1 MYPDPQ
7 DCTMF
12 YQCTGDLNNPVPV
25 HKDCAPG
32 TLFDW
37 SLSVCTLTSHCVT
50 SPQTTPPPPN
60 AVPTTIPTTNAD
72 PTTVPTTNA
81 DPTTVPTTNADPT
94 TVPTTNADPT
104 TVPTTN
110 ADPTT
115 LPTTNADPTTLP
127 TTNADPTTVPTT
139 NTDPT
144 TLPTTNADPTTVPTT
159 NAGST
164 TLPLANAGTI
174 TLPPANAGPTTPPSA
189 NANPTTPPSANANP
203 TPLPPANA
211 GPTTPPSANANPTT
225 PPSANAGPTTPP
237 SANANPTPLLPA
249 NANPTTPP
257 SANANP
263 TPLPPANAGPTTPPS
278 ANANPTTPPSA
289 NAGPTAPPSANA
301 NPTTPSS
308 ANAGPTTLPPANAG
322 LTTLPSAN
330 AGLTT
335 LPLANADPTTPP
347 SANAGPTTPSSA
359 NAGPTTPLSANAGPT
374 TLPSANA
381 NPTTLP
387 PANAGLTTP
396 PSANAGPTTLPSA
409 NANPTTP
416 PSANV
421 GPTTP
426 PSANAG
432 PTTLPSANANP
443 TTLPPANAGLTTP
456 PSANAGPTTLPSAN
470 ANPTTPPSANAGPTT
485 LPSANAN
492 PTTLPPANAGLTT
505 PPSANA
511 GPTTL
516 PSANANPTTPPS
528 ANVGPTTPPSAN
540 ANPTPLPP
548 ANAGLTTLPSANANP
563 TTPPSANAGPT
574 TLPSANAS
582 PTTLPL
588 ANAGSITLPSANANP
603 TTLPNH
609 NNVPTNGVHVQA
621 SNGPVA
627 DPNMT
632 STTDIVT
639 LKPPHPGTNLVCPNM
654 PAGLDPSDFTDVK
667 FILVFAPPINFTDMM
682 STSLDTR
689 QHLENVTEEMASGSF
704 PADVAATVAN
714 IWPKEIEIS
723 FTIHKDVNR
732 KDINMTAEAE
742 EFYTDWT
749 DGRVVLDIPGTGV
762 PMKPAQVSYERGF
775 WSICQQDCS
784 TIVSEDSCESV
795 PSCGW
800 CTLNEGPEC
809 GDNCYLVESIDMSAF
824 FPCMFIP
831 TDVNVTSQMQ
841 QDVADSFLTSLRNA
855 LQSRGFQVPEKVI
868 HAVQVGR
875 DTIDFR
881 IQRTMGYQ
889 NLTGLQSAIQEI
901 LSWDEEFTVSHDV
914 DGQHVEYRAANP
926 DDEFNNTVKFEI
938 SLEDVNG
945 DDIDL
950 NNIME
955 SNFTLRDVLEQ
966 DIINFVSNTLG
977 PSSVA
982 TLNLDNIWIQSNYC
996 TFSISVPLDQVH
1008 AIEAEARRLV
1018 SNIGNFN
1025 INVGSLQA
1033 TAVDYKSTESCDF
1046 CPPVCAPRDT
1056 QACYTHTSCQWCVF
1070 EGAPH
1075 CGADCLLQETEYE
1088 LSVSCPCL
1096 SEPIGSEQQLQDS
1109 FRDRVLQLLRER
1121 YGGWNSAKTINSVH
1135 ITPPTITFSLKS
1147 SMQQR
1152 ITPDVISFLSNMS
1165 IWNGITITDGFN
1177 QYEVME
1183 PTAPTDLYV
1192 TMEFQNVDFTNLVTQ
1207 HSVSAVHLLPR
1218 LKTTLGSIGVSQEC
1232 VDTTKILGTQDNFL
1246 EFSMT
1251 RAWDSTVNLTV
1262 EVKKLMEASR
1272 NGEFVLNLKPGWP
1285 VSKNVI
1291 WTETFDSICPS
1302 VSTMECTCPSPT
1314 EGTFA
1319 LVYEGQATGLST
1331 ADKLGLAVGLPIAL
1345 AALAALGVLLLFYL
1359 KKKKGSY
1366 RPPTKYRGRTVSPI
1380 IESFETN
1387 IYSASIDDNLSHQ
1400 FGKKGAQLNRFRDPD
1415 AVYGRLSY
1423 SPPPSTASSTLTS
1436 EMSIPGTPDNFY

>member
-1 MYPDPQ
+1 
-7 DCTMF
+7 
-12 YQCTGDLNNPVPV
+12 
-25 HKDCAPG
+25 
-32 TLFDW
+32 
-37 SLSVCTLTSHCVT
+37 
-50 SPQTTPPPPN
+50 
-60 AVPTTIPTTNAD
+60 
-72 PTTVPTTNA
+72 
-81 DPTTVPTTNADPT
+81 
-94 TVPTTNADPT
+94 
-104 TVPTTN
+104 
-110 ADPTT
+110 
-115 LPTTNADPTTLP
+115 
-127 TTNADPTTVPTT
+127 
-139 NTDPT
+139 
-144 TLPTTNADPTTVPTT
+144 
-159 NAGST
+159 
-164 TLPLANAGTI
+164 
-174 TLPPANAGPTTPPSA
+174 
-189 NANPTTPPSANANP
+189 
-203 TPLPPANA
+203 
-211 GPTTPPSANANPTT
+211 
-225 PPSANAGPTTPP
+225 
-237 SANANPTPLLPA
+237 
-249 NANPTTPP
+249 
-257 SANANP
+257 
-263 TPLPPANAGPTTPPS
+263 
-278 ANANPTTPPSA
+278 
-289 NAGPTAPPSANA
+289 
-301 NPTTPSS
+301 
-308 ANAGPTTLPPANAG
+308 
-322 LTTLPSAN
+322 
-330 AGLTT
+330 
-335 LPLANADPTTPP
+335 
-347 SANAGPTTPSSA
+347 
-359 NAGPTTPLSANAGPT
+359 
-374 TLPSANA
+374 
-381 NPTTLP
+381 
-387 PANAGLTTP
+387 
-396 PSANAGPTTLPSA
+396 
-409 NANPTTP
+409 
-416 PSANV
+416 
-421 GPTTP
+421 
-426 PSANAG
+426 
-432 PTTLPSANANP
+432 
-443 TTLPPANAGLTTP
+443 
-456 PSANAGPTTLPSAN
+456 
-470 ANPTTPPSANAGPTT
+470 
-485 LPSANAN
+485 
-492 PTTLPPANAGLTT
+492 
-505 PPSANA
+505 
-511 GPTTL
+511 
-516 PSANANPTTPPS
+516 
-528 ANVGPTTPPSAN
+528 
-540 ANPTPLPP
+540 
-548 ANAGLTTLPSANANP
+548 
-563 TTPPSANAGPT
+563 
-574 TLPSANAS
+574 
-582 PTTLPL
+582 
-588 ANAGSITLPSANANP
+588 
-603 TTLPNH
+603 
-609 NNVPTNGVHVQA
+609 
-621 SNGPVA
+621 
-627 DPNMT
+627 
-632 STTDIVT
+632 
-639 LKPPHPGTNLVCPNM
+639 M
-654 PAGLDPSDFTDVK
+654 PAGQDTSDFTDVK
-667 FILVFAPPINFTDMM
+667 FLLVFASPINFTEMM
-682 STSLDTR
+682 STSLDMR
-689 QHLENVTEEMASGSF
+689 QHLENVTKEMVFGSF
-704 PADVAATVAN
+704 SAEVAATVAN

-723 FTIHKDVNR
+723 FTVHKDVNR

-742 EFYTDWT
+742 EFYTNWT
-749 DGRVVLDIPGTGV
+749 DGRVVLDIQGTGV
-762 PMKPAQVSYERGF
+762 PMKPPSVSYERGF

-784 TIVSEDSCESV
+784 TI
-795 PSCGW
+795 
-800 CTLNEGPEC
+800 
-809 GDNCYLVESIDMSAF
+809 IDMSAF

-841 QDVADSFLTSLRNA
+841 QDVADSFLASLRNA
-855 LQSRGFQVPEKVI
+855 LQSRGFQIPEKVI

-901 LSWDEEFTVSHDV
+901 LSWDEEFTVGHNV

-950 NNIME
+950 NNIMA

-966 DIINFVSNTLG
+966 DIINFVSTTLG

-1033 TAVDYKSTESCDF
+1033 TAVDYKSTRSCDF
-1046 CPPVCAPRDT
+1046 CPPVCAPRPETVVMFIAVVFLLYPNHPVRDT

-1152 ITPDVISFLSNMS
+1152 ITPDVISLLSNMS

-1183 PTAPTDLYV
+1183 PTAPTDLHV
-1192 TMEFQNVDFTNLVTQ
+1192 TVEFQNVDFTNLVTQ
-1207 HSVSAVHLLPR
+1207 HSVSAVHLLPQ

-1232 VDTTKILGTQDNFL
+1232 VDTTKILGTQDTFL

-1272 NGEFVLNLKPGWP
+1272 NGEFVLNLKP
-1285 VSKNVI
+1285 
-1291 WTETFDSICPS
+1291 
-1302 VSTMECTCPSPT
+1302 STMECTCPSPT

-1331 ADKLGLAVGLPIAL
+1331 PDKLGLAVGLPIAL

-1366 RPPTKYRGRTVSPI
+1366 RPPTKYRRRTVSPVV
-1380 IESFETN
+1380 ESFETN

-1436 EMSIPGTPDNFY
+1436 EMSLPGTPDNFY